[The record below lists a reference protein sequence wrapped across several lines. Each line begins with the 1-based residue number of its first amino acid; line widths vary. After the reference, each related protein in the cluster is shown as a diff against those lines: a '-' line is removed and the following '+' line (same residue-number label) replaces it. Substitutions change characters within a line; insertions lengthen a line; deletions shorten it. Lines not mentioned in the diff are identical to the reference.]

1 MSEEQIADSSLAQ
14 ESSTEVMEQIES
26 NEVAPAVAEA
36 ENKGSGSFRPELHE
50 KLAAYIASK
59 NGEAFLMAEM
69 KKALFNRTDYGGRKF
84 RLKLV
89 SVFNLE
95 EWKEKGNV
103 MLKAK

>member
-14 ESSTEVMEQIES
+14 ESSAEVIEQMVSSED
-26 NEVAPAVAEA
+26 VAVAA
-36 ENKGSGSFRPELHE
+36 ESQSKDSGSFRPELHE
-50 KLAAYIASK
+50 KLATYITGK

>member
-14 ESSTEVMEQIES
+14 ESSAEVMEQIES
-26 NEVAPAVAEA
+26 NEVAPAIAEA
-36 ENKGSGSFRPELHE
+36 EDKGNGSFRPELHE